1 MAKKDSSNGGV
12 SMNPEIEALIS
23 GLDDVSEPDVAGWF
37 QPATDA
43 EFCGNPIKVI
53 QIDDDEG
60 NPRDVMFL
68 KLKAPCAT
76 ATLNNE
82 IVTVPVGGVL
92 AVGMRVGLQELLCYV
107 EKQGLVYAK
116 ALNKMKLKG
125 GRSKWN
131 WKINADKK
139 KRTAPIVPTA
149 RVSGSDSSDTGGGF

>member
-1 MAKKDSSNGGV
+1 M
-12 SMNPEIEALIS
+12 
-23 GLDDVSEPDVAGWF
+23 
-37 QPATDA
+37 
-43 EFCGNPIKVI
+43 
-53 QIDDDEG
+53 
-60 NPRDVMFL
+60 
-68 KLKAPCAT
+68 KLKAACAT
-76 ATLNNE
+76 ATLNGE
-82 IVTVPVGGVL
+82 PVQVPAGSVL
-92 AVGMRVGLQELLCYV
+92 GVGMRFGLQELLCYV